1 MPQNVIYLNFGADY
15 EQSKPLTKESQR
27 LAE

>member
-1 MPQNVIYLNFGADY
+1 LSLFYNPEGADY

-27 LAE
+27 LTE